1 MKVINNDFSLIL
13 IMLLKF
19 ILISILLILLSI
31 KKILTQVYDVEQIQ
45 KLNNYFDYFT
55 YGKNLITE
63 KMEKQAGWILSSSHV
78 LFLNGIIN
86 YHKPKKCLEVG
97 VADGGSSVLILN
109 SLEKIKDSILVSI
122 DLNVNLYYDPEKKTG
137 YRVNKYFP
145 ELTKNWRLFTGD
157 QPHKFLDKLNMKF
170 DFVFLDT
177 SHHSPGELINIIEIM
192 PFLNENAIVV
202 LHDINLQLISQN
214 ITLNYRPTQIY
225 LMSSLFGDK
234 IYVKNKD
241 NAIENIGAVILYKN
255 QQKHYLDYFL
265 LLTTLWEYMPS
276 ESQIN
281 DLRLFIKKY

>member
-1 MKVINNDFSLIL
+1 
-13 IMLLKF
+13 
-19 ILISILLILLSI
+19 
-31 KKILTQVYDVEQIQ
+31 
-45 KLNNYFDYFT
+45 
-55 YGKNLITE
+55 
-63 KMEKQAGWILSSSHV
+63 MEKQAGWILSPSHV

-86 YHKPKKCLEVG
+86 FYKPKKCLEIG
-97 VADGGSSVLILN
+97 VAEGGSSVLILN
-109 SLEKIKDSILVSI
+109 SLEKINDSILVSI
-122 DLNVNLYYDPEKKTG
+122 DLNINLYYDQTKKTG

-145 ELTKNWRLFTGD
+145 ELSKNWKLFTGD

-241 NAIENIGAVILYKN
+241 NAIENIGAVILHKN

-281 DLRLFIKKY
+281 DLRLFIKKYYKEDIYFDLFNLSVEKSKNFLNKYNKLIKSYNISLN